1 MDSNLL
7 NIKEASEY
15 LRISSATLY
24 NLMKKDVLKTVK
36 IGKRTLFDKKDIDT
50 FIEQSKRN

>member
-1 MDSNLL
+1 MAINLL

-15 LRISSATLY
+15 LRISRATLY